1 MIDRKFIREQ
11 TAVVRKAVADRRLK
25 VDVDAL
31 VRLEE
36 ERLDVLRKVEDFR
49 AMKRRASDKIAQ
61 APADEKQWLI
71 AEMKDF
77 DRDADKLEK
86 RLSDLDTEIDALL
99 IQLPNIP
106 LADVPVGPDESG
118 NVEARRVGE
127 PTTFN
132 FPVKDHIALGNALGV
147 IDQEHA
153 VRVAG
158 ARFAYLL
165 GDLVRVQNALGQFVF
180 DLLTDRVALGAL
192 IKKTGLD
199 IPDTPFVPV
208 VPPLMITP
216 EVFARMG
223 RLEPRDERYHITG
236 DDLYLIGSAEHT
248 LGPLHMDEILA
259 EADLPLRYVALTPA
273 FRREAGS
280 YGKDTRGIL
289 RLHQFDKMEMES
301 FALPEQGLLEQ
312 ELFVAVQEH
321 VVSALGIPY
330 RVMQIC
336 TGDMGTPDARQI
348 DIECWMPG
356 QNTYRETHTSDYM
369 TDFQA
374 RRLDTRVKR
383 ADSSMQFVH
392 MNDATAVAMGRM
404 LIAIMENYQ
413 EQNGSIRVPDVLKP
427 YLRGMERI
435 APRAS

>member
-1 MIDRKFIREQ
+1 MIDRKLIRES
-11 TAVVRKAVADRRLK
+11 TAVVRKAVLDRRMK

-31 VRLEE
+31 VGLEE

-49 AMKRRASDKIAQ
+49 AMKRRASDKIAK
-61 APADEKQWLI
+61 APPEEKQRLI

-86 RLSDLDTEIDALL
+86 RLSELDTELDALL
-99 IQLPNIP
+99 VQLPNIP

-118 NVEARRVGE
+118 NVEARRVGQ
-127 PTTFN
+127 PATFD
-132 FPVKDHIALGNALGV
+132 FQVKDHVALGTALGV
-147 IDQEHA
+147 IDQERA

-158 ARFAYLL
+158 ARFVYLL
-165 GDLVRVQNALGQFVF
+165 GDLVRVQNALFQFVF
-180 DLLTDRVALGAL
+180 DLLTDRTALGAL
-192 IKKTGLD
+192 IKKAGLD
-199 IPDTPFVPV
+199 VPDSPFVPV
-208 VPPLMITP
+208 VPPLMILP
-216 EVFARMG
+216 DVFARMG
-223 RLEPRDERYHITG
+223 RLEPREERYHITG

-273 FRREAGS
+273 FRREAGT

-301 FALPEQGLLEQ
+301 FALPERGVAEQ

-321 VVSALGIPY
+321 IVSSLGIPY
-330 RVMQIC
+330 RVMNIC
-336 TGDMGTPDARQI
+336 TGDMGAPDARQI

-374 RRLDTRVKR
+374 RRLNTRVKR
-383 ADSSMQFVH
+383 ADGGMQFVH
-392 MNDATAVAMGRM
+392 MNDATAVAGRM
-404 LIAIMENYQ
+404 LIAIMENFQ
-413 EQNGSIRVPDVLKP
+413 DKDGGVRIPDVLRP
-427 YLRGMERI
+427 YLRGLERI

>member
-1 MIDRKFIREQ
+1 MIDRKLIREQ
-11 TAVVRKAVADRRLK
+11 TALVRKAVADRRLK

-61 APADEKQWLI
+61 APAEEKQRLI

-86 RLSDLDTEIDALL
+86 RLTELDAELDVLL
-99 IQLPNIP
+99 AQLPNIP
-106 LADVPVGPDESG
+106 LPDVPVGPDESG
-118 NVEARRVGE
+118 NVETRRVGE
-127 PTTFN
+127 PTAFD
-132 FPVKDHIALGNALGV
+132 FPVKDHVALGAALGV
-147 IDQEHA
+147 IDQERA
-153 VRVAG
+153 VRVSG
-158 ARFAYLL
+158 ARFVYLM
-165 GDLVRVQNALGQFVF
+165 GDLVRIQNALGQLVM
-180 DLLTDRVALGAL
+180 DLLTDRAALGAL
-192 IKKTGLD
+192 ITKAGLD
-199 IPDTPFVPV
+199 VPDTPFVPV

-223 RLEPRDERYHITG
+223 RLEPREERYHVTG

-301 FALPEQGLLEQ
+301 FALPERGLGEQ
-312 ELFVAVQEH
+312 ELFVAVQQH
-321 VVSALGIPY
+321 VVASLGIPY

-356 QNTYRETHTSDYM
+356 QQTYRETHTSDYM

-374 RRLDTRVKR
+374 RRLNTRVKR
-383 ADSSMQFVH
+383 ADGTTQLVH

-413 EQNGSIRVPDVLKP
+413 ERNGGIRIPDVLKP
-427 YLRGMERI
+427 YLRGLERI
-435 APRAS
+435 APRD